1 MADRWAL
8 RLGGISGMLFVVL
21 LVPGIFIARPD
32 LPEPALSGQEV
43 NNYFSGWRTL
53 FMVGNGVSFIFA
65 AFFFLWFLGI
75 LRNVLRSTQGEG
87 EWLSTVALSGGLMF
101 ITLELAGAAA
111 EIAYPATLARFA
123 NFQPDAQLAFLS
135 LSLSGWLYNFAWV
148 GLSVLI
154 AAGSALA
161 LWTRRLPRWLGW
173 AGFVFA
179 VLALTKFL
187 APLVHTVAL
196 LWVLVVSALMLAGW
210 VSFSRRATT

>member
-8 RLGGISGMLFVVL
+8 RFGGISGILFVVL
-21 LVPGIFIARPD
+21 LIPGIFIGRPD

-43 NNYFSGWRTL
+43 HNYFSGWRTL
-53 FMVGNGVSFIFA
+53 FMAGNGVSFIFA

-75 LRNVLRSTQGEG
+75 LRNVLRSTEGEG
-87 EWLSTVALSGGLMF
+87 EWLSTVALCGGLMF

-123 NFQPDAQLAFLS
+123 NFQADAQLAFLS

-154 AAGSALA
+154 AAASALA
-161 LWTRRLPRWLGW
+161 LWLRRLPRWLGW

-179 VLALTKFL
+179 VLALSKFL
-187 APLVHTVAL
+187 TPLAHSVAL
-196 LWVLVVSALMLAGW
+196 LWVLVVCALMLAGR
-210 VSFSRRATT
+210 VSFSRRAIT

>member
-1 MADRWAL
+1 MGTSVRWDQRYIILDLTNPWHLHRSSRRPRAWFECP
-8 RLGGISGMLFVVL
+8 GSPQL
-21 LVPGIFIARPD
+21 LQWLANSIHGRQRSKLHLCRI
-32 LPEPALSGQEV
+32 L
-43 NNYFSGWRTL
+43 
-53 FMVGNGVSFIFA
+53 
-65 AFFFLWFLGI
+65 FFLWFLGI
-75 LRNVLRSTQGEG
+75 LRNVLRSADGEG

-111 EIAYPATLARFA
+111 EIVYPATLARFA

-154 AAGSALA
+154 AAASALA
-161 LWTRRLPRWLGW
+161 LWIRRLPRWLGW

-187 APLVHTVAL
+187 TPLAHSVAL
-196 LWVLVVSALMLAGW
+196 LWVLVVCALMLAGC
-210 VSFSRRATT
+210 VSFSR

>member
-8 RLGGISGMLFVVL
+8 RWGGISGILFVVL
-21 LVPGIFIARPD
+21 LIPGIFIGRPD
-32 LPEPALSGQEV
+32 VPEPGLSGQEV
-43 NNYFSGWRTL
+43 HNYFSGWRTL
-53 FMVGNGVSFIFA
+53 FMAGNGVSFIFA

-75 LRNVLRSTQGEG
+75 LRNVLRSTEGEG
-87 EWLSTVALSGGLMF
+87 EWLSTVALSGGLIF

-111 EIAYPATLARFA
+111 EIVYPAALARFA

-135 LSLSGWLYNFAWV
+135 LALSGWLYNFAWV

-154 AAGSALA
+154 AAASALA
-161 LWTRRLPRWLGW
+161 LWIRRLPRWLGW

-179 VLALTKFL
+179 VLALSKFL
-187 APLVHTVAL
+187 TPLAHTVAL
-196 LWVLVVSALMLAGW
+196 LWVLVVSALMLAGR

>member
-53 FMVGNGVSFIFA
+53 FIVGNGVSFIFA